1 VVKITQLTFAY
12 SAPLVIE
19 RKVLR
24 GLYRL
29 DGLHSIGYRDILLT
43 KLNNMA
49 PATISA
55 ILIVIMLPQDGL
67 FSNIAQIPTANKI
80 APMTAMISPIAMM
93 MLETLSL

>member
-1 VVKITQLTFAY
+1 
-12 SAPLVIE
+12 
-19 RKVLR
+19 
-24 GLYRL
+24 
-29 DGLHSIGYRDILLT
+29 
-43 KLNNMA
+43 MA